1 MRAIVAVLERKGGNA
16 AGKALAMLDS
26 LRHKGANAFGLA
38 SPSDIE
44 VKSSLELLEAQS
56 LRGSTAVGQAFV
68 KIMPWDRPQ
77 LFMLERAAMVFDGR
91 VYSPPEPI
99 DWDIIIGSKGEP
111 LRVENAEAIIKTFEG
126 GFAFAIA
133 DDERLIVGRDP
144 LGLYP
149 LYYGGNGEIFAAA
162 SECKALWKIGLREA
176 KSFPPGHI
184 AIIDKKSQTIREVKL
199 LKGYGKIDLGLNEA
213 AGALAVLL
221 ERSTRERVQGLD
233 EVALAF
239 SGGLDSSLIAF
250 LVKRAGLNA
259 HLIHVSLEGQPE
271 TDQARKAADL
281 LGIPLHVY
289 LYKEED
295 VEQSLPKVLWAIES
309 SDPTKVAIGIPIF
322 WAAERAAEM
331 GFKVLLAGQGAD
343 ELFGGYMRYLN
354 ACLQHGEEYAQRK
367 ILDDVE
373 HMYENNFERDCKI
386 CSFHNVELR
395 LPFAASPLVEFALK
409 LPLDLKI
416 EPKKRFRK
424 VVLRKAA
431 GTVGVPPQI
440 ANAPKKAVQYAT
452 GVSKALR
459 RLAKKNNM
467 PLKEYLENIFLA
479 LQ

>member
-1 MRAIVAVLERKGGNA
+1 MRAIVAVLKRKGNNA
-16 AGKALAMLDS
+16 AEKALAMLES
-26 LRHKGANAFGLA
+26 LKHKGANAFGLA
-38 SPSDIE
+38 STSDLE
-44 VKSSLELLEAQS
+44 VKPSPELLEAQN
-56 LRGSTAVGQAFV
+56 LRGCTAVGQAFV

-99 DWDIIIGSKGEP
+99 DWNIIIGDKREP
-111 LRVENAEAIIKTFEG
+111 RWAENAEAIIKMFEG

-149 LYYGGNGEIFAAA
+149 LYYGGNEEIFAAA
-162 SECKALWKIGLREA
+162 SECKALWKIGLRDV

-184 AIIDKKSQTIREVKL
+184 AIIDKKSQTIRGVKI
-199 LKGYGKIDLGLNEA
+199 LKGYGKIHLDLNEA
-213 AGALAVLL
+213 AGALAALL

-233 EVALAF
+233 EVAVAF

-271 TDQARKAADL
+271 TDKARKAADL

-289 LYKEED
+289 LYKEGD
-295 VEQSLPKVLWAIES
+295 VEQSLPKVLWEIEG
-309 SDPTKVAIGIPIF
+309 SDPTKAAIGIPIF

-354 ACLQHGEEYAQRK
+354 AYLQHGEEYVQRK
-367 ILDDVE
+367 ILDDIK

-386 CSFHNVELR
+386 CSFHNIELR

-409 LPLDLKI
+409 LPLELKI
-416 EPKKRFRK
+416 EPRNGLRK
-424 VVLRKAA
+424 IALRKAA
-431 GTVGVPPQI
+431 ETAGVPSQI

-452 GVSKALR
+452 GVSKALW

-467 PLKEYLENIFLA
+467 PLRKYLENIFLA